1 MSEDGPFVP
10 ANFSGPGV
18 TGEHLAAIGMAQR
31 EQRMDKWACD
41 LAGAVVV
48 SASDED
54 SFSEIAARTW
64 RLVAALERERE
75 KTLIEFAK
83 GE

>member
-10 ANFSGPGV
+10 ANFSGPGLA
-18 TGEHLAAIGMAQR
+18 GEHLAAIGMAQR
-31 EQRMDKWACD
+31 EKRMDDLVSNIACAMLVD
-41 LAGAVVV
+41 AN
-48 SASDED
+48 DED
-54 SFSEIAARTW
+54 SFDEIAGRAW
-64 RLVAALERERE
+64 RLAAALERQRE